1 MVKEVYNPK
10 AVIPHAAS
18 LHQACAHCAIFPTA
32 ASRRS
37 LGRISVPV
45 WPDTLSGR
53 LPVVALVGHH
63 PTNKLIGRGPIPHR
77 KSFPP
82 QTMHPM
88 VLSGIRPSFP
98 GLSQSAGQ
106 ITHVLLTRSPLESLR
121 RALSV
126 RLACVKHAASVRP
139 EPESNSP
146 NKNPSNQQRQNSNQK
161 NLKPNKDTK
170 NWHQKTSTPKREKEV
185 NKNNNKQ
192 KPPNTLLSSQTTH
205 PLGRA
210 TSPRQKP
217 RTRRA
222 DDQDPTE
229 VGLPSGSR
237 RALRARPVSQ
247 RRVNKLREGKL
258 GVKWADR
265 ACLSARHLSCA
276 PGVRRLR

>member
-82 QTMHPM
+82 QPM
-88 VLSGIRPSFP
+88 QAVVLSGIRPSFP
-98 GLSQSAGQ
+98 SLSRSAGQ
-106 ITHVLLTRSPLESLR
+106 ITHVLLTRSPLEYPR
-121 RALSV
+121 KGLSV

-146 NKNPSNQQRQNSNQK
+146 NKNNSHPQAQAEFESEQSD
-161 NLKPNKDTK
+161 LTK
-170 NWHQKTSTPKREKEV
+170 RHQKTGITKTKPHPHTGSIKGMAKKTTTKT
-185 NKNNNKQ
+185 
-192 KPPNTLLSSQTTH
+192 KPPNTLLSSQTT
-205 PLGRA
+205 PVFGQPCYCTPSQKR
-210 TSPRQKP
+210 RQ
-217 RTRRA
+217 T
-222 DDQDPTE
+222 
-229 VGLPSGSR
+229 
-237 RALRARPVSQ
+237 ARPM
-247 RRVNKLREGKL
+247 
-258 GVKWADR
+258 
-265 ACLSARHLSCA
+265 
-276 PGVRRLR
+276 P

>member
-18 LHQACAHCAIFPTA
+18 LHQAWAHCAIFPTA

-82 QTMHPM
+82 HTMQHA

-106 ITHVLLTRSPLESLR
+106 ITHVLLTRSPLEHPR
-121 RALSV
+121 KGLSV

-139 EPESNSP
+139 EPGSNSP
-146 NKNPSNQQRQNSNQK
+146 NKNH
-161 NLKPNKDTK
+161 L
-170 NWHQKTSTPKREKEV
+170 
-185 NKNNNKQ
+185 KNNLTKQ
-192 KPPNTLLSSQTTH
+192 TKQPHPHPGKRRHGQKQQQTKPPNTLLSSQTT
-205 PLGRA
+205 PLAGNPATILRSLYAVNSGRLQTMRICTDA
-210 TSPRQKP
+210 GLSNLDRYSTRSISAPRLTKFS
-217 RTRRA
+217 TNN
-222 DDQDPTE
+222 
-229 VGLPSGSR
+229 G
-237 RALRARPVSQ
+237 
-247 RRVNKLREGKL
+247 
-258 GVKWADR
+258 
-265 ACLSARHLSCA
+265 
-276 PGVRRLR
+276 

>member
-77 KSFPP
+77 YKRFPP
-82 QTMHPM
+82 HHMHGM

-106 ITHVLLTRSPLESLR
+106 ITHVLLTRSPLEHPPKQAFPFDLHV
-121 RALSV
+121 L
-126 RLACVKHAASVRP
+126 
-139 EPESNSP
+139 
-146 NKNPSNQQRQNSNQK
+146 
-161 NLKPNKDTK
+161 
-170 NWHQKTSTPKREKEV
+170 STPPAFVLSQDQTLQTKTIQRKTPTKQTKTTPQPRGSQGMA
-185 NKNNNKQ
+185 KNNNKQ
-192 KPPNTLLSSQTTH
+192 KPPNTLLSSQTT
-205 PLGRA
+205 PTRRA
-210 TSPRQKP
+210 TSRG
-217 RTRRA
+217 A
-222 DDQDPTE
+222 MAA
-229 VGLPSGSR
+229 GM
-237 RALRARPVSQ
+237 
-247 RRVNKLREGKL
+247 
-258 GVKWADR
+258 
-265 ACLSARHLSCA
+265 
-276 PGVRRLR
+276 

>member
-1 MVKEVYNPK
+1 MAGASSVPTVTYASSVLKEVYNPK

-82 QTMHPM
+82 QTMRFV

-106 ITHVLLTRSPLESLR
+106 ITHVLLTRSPLESPNR
-121 RALSV
+121 SQALSV

-139 EPESNSP
+139 EPGSNSP
-146 NKNPSNQQRQNSNQK
+146 NKNPGTNPAEFKSEKPDIVRKTDNKKHHTHGTGRQECGQK
-161 NLKPNKDTK
+161 
-170 NWHQKTSTPKREKEV
+170 
-185 NKNNNKQ
+185 
-192 KPPNTLLSSQTTH
+192 
-205 PLGRA
+205 
-210 TSPRQKP
+210 
-217 RTRRA
+217 
-222 DDQDPTE
+222 
-229 VGLPSGSR
+229 
-237 RALRARPVSQ
+237 
-247 RRVNKLREGKL
+247 
-258 GVKWADR
+258 
-265 ACLSARHLSCA
+265 
-276 PGVRRLR
+276 